1 MLPQEKSIKVSTRQL
16 KRKREDKDPKEE
28 IEDSAMKE
36 ILRTSSGINLN
47 SLDQYL
53 VLGNLTL
60 PRPPP
65 ELKERA
71 EQLER
76 DLKDLDNRNMDRKL
90 SNAFYLFVLSD
101 CLQVSGRAP

>member
-1 MLPQEKSIKVSTRQL
+1 MHPEEKSINVPTKQL

-28 IEDSAMKE
+28 IEDSAIRG
-36 ILRTSSGINLN
+36 ILRTSSEIDKH

-76 DLKDLDNRNMDRKL
+76 DLKDLDNRIMDGKL
-90 SNAFYLFVLSD
+90 SNAFYLCFVGLLTS
-101 CLQVSGRAP
+101 LW